1 MTAAVGVWFYS
12 VATDRY
18 LYVMRSDPRH
28 PGHWALPGGKV
39 EAGETLLQAI
49 ARECREELGSMPQVM
64 DLVPI
69 EQFTNPADTFTY
81 HTFMAS
87 VSAEFQPRLNS
98 EHMGYAWVQSGQ
110 WPRPIHPG
118 LSTLCNNLDVQSKIS
133 MIMTTIKQHQS

>member
-39 EAGETLLQAI
+39 EAGETLLQAMS
-49 ARECREELGSMPQVM
+49 RECREELGTMPQVM

-87 VSAEFQPRLNS
+87 VSQEFQPRLNS

-110 WPRPIHPG
+110 WPQPMHPG
-118 LSTLCNNLDVQSKIS
+118 LRNMVSAEILQEKMRHMRRATLD
-133 MIMTTIKQHQS
+133 H